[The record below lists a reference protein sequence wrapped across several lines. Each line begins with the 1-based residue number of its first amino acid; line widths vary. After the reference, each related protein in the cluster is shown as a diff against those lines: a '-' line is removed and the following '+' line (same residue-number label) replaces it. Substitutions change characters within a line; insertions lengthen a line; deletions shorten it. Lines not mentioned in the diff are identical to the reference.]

1 MASIWP
7 KSRVSPLIVENATQ
21 FLNVFHWSSS
31 SQSSSKV
38 GAYLAVPQLQDLI
51 PCFLSQQSNP
61 DRDLPLIRIPLTLC
75 PNFNGRI
82 HVLPSATSLYYAPSD
97 KSSIRRMYQE
107 RIHAVKSW
115 RKCPARNDCAFVEY
129 NADEPELSF
138 QVLDSHDQV
147 VLGIYDGSKWLRL
160 SKVKIA
166 SAGLIGVYSSS
177 YHHLCSSTSLYHVLL
192 SALLQ
197 FTWKDCSY

>member
-1 MASIWP
+1 
-7 KSRVSPLIVENATQ
+7 LIVENATQ

-107 RIHAVKSW
+107 RIRAVKSW

-138 QVLDSHDQV
+138 QVLNSHDQV
-147 VLGIYDGSKWLRL
+147 VLSIYDGSKWLRL

-166 SAGLIGVYSSS
+166 SATAYKAK
-177 YHHLCSSTSLYHVLL
+177 YRAHLKRLVDFEKKTHETDIIPRLLRHMLKAARYVLCIC
-192 SALLQ
+192 
-197 FTWKDCSY
+197 FTEP